1 LAIFPVE
8 VPADR
13 VIYFRHPAAQSNKMT
28 LCQEDIVRGLMADRL
43 NLLAYIRAI
52 VLNQQAAEDIHQE
65 VLIQALQSTDAI
77 ADERHL
83 LAWARRTAK
92 FKAFEFLRKN
102 QRQPQHLDPELLE
115 LLEPIWEGESER
127 AAPELNDAL
136 SHCLGK
142 LTDRSR
148 QLVNLRFGECLS
160 GSQIS
165 QLLGLKIESVYMAFS
180 RIYRMLDHCVR
191 QRLAALK

>member
-1 LAIFPVE
+1 
-8 VPADR
+8 
-13 VIYFRHPAAQSNKMT
+13 MT

-52 VLNQQAAEDIHQE
+52 VLNQQAAEDNHQE
-65 VLIQALQSTDAI
+65 VLIQALQSADAI
-77 ADERHL
+77 VDDRHL
-83 LAWARRTAK
+83 RAWARRTAK
-92 FKAFEFLRKN
+92 FKAFEYLRKN

-115 LLEPIWEGESER
+115 LLEPIWEGESDR
-127 AAPELNDAL
+127 ATPELNDAL
-136 SHCLGK
+136 GYCLGK

-160 GSQIS
+160 GTQIS

-191 QRLAALK
+191 QRLAALKQ